1 MCAVLSLLKGELL
14 SRRIPLMVSMGL
26 GVAMLMHLTWALRTS
41 VPENFPT
48 PTLETGQIPPP
59 DFLALAL
66 DAPLLDGL
74 QPTLSPVVSQTALQ
88 ARLQGVSTGLGP
100 ALAII
105 DHAGHSRIVT
115 EEDALGDD
123 VRVHR
128 ILPDRV
134 LLRHGSRL
142 ETLALHRESA
152 MPNGNAG
159 HAFADDA
166 DLSEGQNDGE
176 MQQWMQTLSE
186 ADPETAAWLRERLKE
201 LHERE
206 PND

>member
-1 MCAVLSLLKGELL
+1 MLSLLNEKLL
-14 SRRIPLMVSMGL
+14 SRRIPLMVSLGL
-26 GVAMLMHLTWALRTS
+26 GAAMLVHLAWALRTP
-41 VPENFPT
+41 VPSALPRDEMD
-48 PTLETGQIPPP
+48 LASPP

-66 DAPLLDGL
+66 DAPLLDSL
-74 QPTLSPVVSQTALQ
+74 ESIPIPVVSQTALQ

-105 DHAGHSRIVT
+105 DHAGRSRVVM
-115 EEDALGDD
+115 EQDALEDG

-134 LLRHGSRL
+134 LLQHGNRL
-142 ETLALHRESA
+142 ETLALHRQSTI
-152 MPNGNAG
+152 PNANARP
-159 HAFADDA
+159 AYADDT
-166 DLSEGQNDGE
+166 EVQNDGE
-176 MQQWMQTLSE
+176 MQQWLQTLSE
-186 ADPETAAWLRERLKE
+186 ADPETAAWLREQLKE